1 MGSWGKGSWGNSRA
15 VTKQT
20 WGVIKEN
27 PYLLLFPMMAG
38 VVGLVAVLL
47 VAGSGLAI
55 LGVSSVEHSITAAA
69 HSKAAEDRPEIIGI
83 IVLILAA
90 YLGTL
95 IVQIAM
101 AGLVKCADEELSGR
115 DSSFGAG
122 LAAAFGRLPA
132 LMGWAA
138 IQTLVG
144 WLLSLIRG
152 DGDSGVVISILR
164 LVLASLAAVAWS
176 VISFF
181 VLPMIMLQ
189 GKGPLE
195 AVKESVKL
203 IRATWG
209 MQIAGGIR
217 IGAMIGLLGVLPGII
232 AVVAGGWLIATD
244 KEAMGIP
251 LATLGVVVVMI
262 AQVLISALRAVFSV
276 ALLRYAL
283 DGTAIGPFGEAELSS
298 AVRVKAEK

>member
-1 MGSWGKGSWGNSRA
+1 MFYIATIVFLCLSIGPISKN
-15 VTKQT
+15 Q
-20 WGVIKEN
+20 ILFHLE
-27 PYLLLFPMMAG
+27 PYPRN
-38 VVGLVAVLL
+38 V
-47 VAGSGLAI
+47 SGLK
-55 LGVSSVEHSITAAA
+55 V
-69 HSKAAEDRPEIIGI
+69 
-83 IVLILAA
+83 
-90 YLGTL
+90 
-95 IVQIAM
+95 
-101 AGLVKCADEELSGR
+101 
-115 DSSFGAG
+115 
-122 LAAAFGRLPA
+122 
-132 LMGWAA
+132 
-138 IQTLVG
+138 
-144 WLLSLIRG
+144 
-152 DGDSGVVISILR
+152 
-164 LVLASLAAVAWS
+164 

-283 DGTAIGPFGEAELSS
+283 DGTAIGPFDEAELSS